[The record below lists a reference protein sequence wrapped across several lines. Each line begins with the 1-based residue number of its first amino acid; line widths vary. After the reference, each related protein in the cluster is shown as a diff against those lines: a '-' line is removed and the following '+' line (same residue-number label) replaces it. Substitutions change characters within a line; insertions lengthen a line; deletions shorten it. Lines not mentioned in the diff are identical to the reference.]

1 MTVRYGN
8 APALDDL
15 FHADA
20 ASRPPSA
27 DPSWN
32 AIPPVYSGGQADHP
46 GVAVVFVNPTYRN
59 QAARDGWDF
68 EYRAPHIGF
77 RRMWRFLASCGLI
90 PELDMDMPGDGC
102 WTRDV
107 ASDVYESAAHA
118 GLYITNLVKT
128 CRTTSAMPT
137 AGYAREWLGLLRAEL
152 GMVQP
157 GVVITMGGLVSSL
170 VCSEPVK
177 VSDVYS
183 SVISQGKAVSRR
195 LGLPGGHVC
204 SVVPSYFPAGRG
216 DPSRARAIIGRVA
229 RGLSQLGDEGMT

>member
-1 MTVRYGN
+1 M
-8 APALDDL
+8 
-15 FHADA
+15 
-20 ASRPPSA
+20 
-27 DPSWN
+27 
-32 AIPPVYSGGQADHP
+32 
-46 GVAVVFVNPTYRN
+46 AVVFVNPTYRN

-107 ASDVYESAAHA
+107 ARDVYESAAHA